1 MTVNIDFDRVKVMKV
16 LICDPAD
23 IDAIKYLK
31 KNGLKVDF
39 RPDISAS
46 NLLSEVNNYQALLV
60 RSRTKVTKDVIDRGK
75 LLKVIGRIGSGYDNI
90 DIEACKTRKISVIN
104 SPDANSQAVAELT
117 VSLIISI
124 LRKTEL
130 AYRSMREGKW
140 LKNEIWGHELAGKTV
155 GILGYGYVGKRVAK
169 LLRVFDV
176 KLLIYSK
183 NFSTATLEEI
193 FSMSDIV
200 TIHLVLNKHTEN
212 LVGINLLNKMKKD
225 AYLINLSRG
234 KIIDE
239 EALYKVISTG
249 KIAGAALDVYR
260 QEPLPV
266 DSKWRKLNNVL
277 LTPHIGAATHE
288 ALAKASMTLAE
299 DIVRI
304 YTGKKPK
311 YQVI

>member
-1 MTVNIDFDRVKVMKV
+1 MKV

-31 KNGLKVDF
+31 KKGVKVDF

-46 NLLSEVNNYQALLV
+46 DLLSEVNNYQALLV

-288 ALAKASMTLAE
+288 ALAKASMTLTE

>member
-1 MTVNIDFDRVKVMKV
+1 MKV

-266 DSKWRKLNNVL
+266 DSKWRKFNNVL

-288 ALAKASMTLAE
+288 ALAKASMTLTE

>member
-1 MTVNIDFDRVKVMKV
+1 MKV

-193 FSMSDIV
+193 FSMSDMV

-288 ALAKASMTLAE
+288 ALAKASMTLTE

-304 YTGKKPK
+304 YTCKKPK

>member
-1 MTVNIDFDRVKVMKV
+1 
-16 LICDPAD
+16 
-23 IDAIKYLK
+23 
-31 KNGLKVDF
+31 
-39 RPDISAS
+39 
-46 NLLSEVNNYQALLV
+46 
-60 RSRTKVTKDVIDRGK
+60 
-75 LLKVIGRIGSGYDNI
+75 
-90 DIEACKTRKISVIN
+90 
-104 SPDANSQAVAELT
+104 
-117 VSLIISI
+117 
-124 LRKTEL
+124 
-130 AYRSMREGKW
+130 
-140 LKNEIWGHELAGKTV
+140 
-155 GILGYGYVGKRVAK
+155 
-169 LLRVFDV
+169 
-176 KLLIYSK
+176 
-183 NFSTATLEEI
+183 
-193 FSMSDIV
+193 MSDIV
-200 TIHLVLNKHTEN
+200 TIHLALNKNTEN

-288 ALAKASMTLAE
+288 ALAKASMTLTE

>member
-1 MTVNIDFDRVKVMKV
+1 MKV

-288 ALAKASMTLAE
+288 ALAKASMTLTE